1 MDISN
6 VIYLLFFKFIDTI
19 LFYSTLKS
27 NFIGFHQSQLQAIL
41 PKKGSHFEKKNEKM
55 ITIYVLDIPKYSFII
70 LYSDNQ
76 KNIYAILFFGT
87 LMTRRSEKNGIF
99 WTAEGGNSFGKYFKN
114 KPGNLIS
121 NFYILLGTP
130 KEQYI

>member
-1 MDISN
+1 M
-6 VIYLLFFKFIDTI
+6 LF
-19 LFYSTLKS
+19 
-27 NFIGFHQSQLQAIL
+27 
-41 PKKGSHFEKKNEKM
+41 
-55 ITIYVLDIPKYSFII
+55 
-70 LYSDNQ
+70 
-76 KNIYAILFFGT
+76 FFGT